1 MKIIKAEKQKNTEM
15 TEYKAWK
22 KIKGALTKN
31 MKRNIAI
38 ICTLVLV
45 AGAIYLNWILFSDSG
60 NYVPDGYVSGGAGEE
75 NNSNNGDNQSGA
87 QGTDNGYFAL
97 AIIDRAE
104 ARAEALE
111 VLASITVS
119 EEATE
124 EAKENAY
131 SEMAKIAEEIE
142 CEANIETLVKAKGF
156 EDCVVVINSGKA
168 SVIVSRDNLLVSEVA
183 QIKEIVYSQSEISP
197 ENITI
202 IEKA

>member
-15 TEYKAWK
+15 TEYKAWN
-22 KIKGALTKN
+22 KIKGAVTKN

-45 AGAIYLNWILFSDSG
+45 AGAIYLNWILFSDNG
-60 NYVPDGYVSGGAGEE
+60 DYKPDSYVSGEE
-75 NNSNNGDNQSGA
+75 NNQSNGNNQSNA
-87 QGTDNGYFAL
+87 QTKDDGYFAL

-119 EEATE
+119 EQATE

-156 EDCVVVINSGKA
+156 EDCVVVISSGKA
-168 SVIVSRDNLLVSEVA
+168 SVIVSGQNLLVSEVA
-183 QIKEIVYSQSEISP
+183 QIKEIVYSQANISP